1 MEPTFGQYQTTLQ
14 SYRNINIQIN
24 VLDFEYNVL
33 DNITGLATSVSV
45 NLDSD
50 SDIRR
55 TANVTMQLQSE
66 YTRTTSLGASIQSH
80 DMYWTAGN
88 LYWFDKYIQIYIG
101 IDNIRTGQTDWVNQ
115 GIYLLNMPSVSF
127 DATTNELTFEA
138 VDMMAK
144 ITGMRNGYLQGVEYS
159 IPSNSIITNVIE
171 SLLIEAGFTKYILN
185 TPPVDYVPYDI
196 NVDIGSTLYDLLSEI
211 RDINANWEMFF
222 DEDGTFI
229 FQQIPSGNVLDP
241 NTDEETMLAPTV
253 QASLIKRLE
262 LNYSLETDFEEVK
275 NYIEVVGKMH
285 EPYAMIPAENISL
298 GASTS
303 TGSSL
308 NIDISG
314 LLSEL
319 PESEEEMIYTFGFP
333 LNVVET
339 EPNEPISDVV
349 VRSSPI
355 YSLRI
360 TYSSSGSSLPVSL
373 DPSMYLKYDNQYY
386 VLRVT
391 IQPNI
396 AQPTIEYAGYMQAY
410 GVSWEDNPESPFY
423 VGYVNSYTTKLY
435 DTEVTFVKYINA
447 MGTVMAETEQG
458 GLIIDISGYIDANT
472 YNSAPEGTIFQIEVE
487 TPSNA
492 PLLHFPVDRIQVIYN
507 NTETGRINIEEIN
520 TEKQISLDFAGL
532 TYLLEITKLSSG
544 DMIQMG
550 YIRIGAEYFGNS
562 TDSLTPPTF
571 SNQIRYVCVG
581 DEYDNIYT
589 NDLALQRSRYE
600 IYLKARLHDSLSLEI
615 VPIYWL
621 GVNEIISYYLPNE
634 VDEEGEPIES
644 YWLTKSIDTTLS
656 VDGTQSIQAIRY
668 YPLYPSV

>member
-1 MEPTFGQYQTTLQ
+1 MKPTFGQYQTALQ

-24 VLDFEYNVL
+24 VLDFEYNIL
-33 DNITGLATSVSV
+33 DNITGLATSISV

-55 TANVTMQLQSE
+55 TANVTMQLRSE

-127 DATTNELTFEA
+127 DATINELTFEA

-159 IPSNSIITNVIE
+159 ILSNSIITNVIE

-185 TPPVDYVPYDI
+185 TPPIDYVPYDI

-241 NTDEETMLAPTV
+241 NTNEEAMLEPTA
-253 QASLIKRLE
+253 QASLIQKLE

-275 NYIEVVGKMH
+275 NYIEVIGKTH

-303 TGSSL
+303 TGSTL
-308 NIDISG
+308 NIDISK

-319 PESEEEMIYTFGFP
+319 PENEEEMIYTFGFP

-339 EPNEPISDVV
+339 EANEPISDVV

-355 YSLRI
+355 YSLHI
-360 TYSSSGSSLPVSL
+360 IYSSSGSSFSVSL
-373 DPSMYLKYDNQYY
+373 DSSMYLKYDNQYY

-391 IQPNI
+391 MQPNVTR
-396 AQPTIEYAGYMQAY
+396 PTIEYAGYMQAY

-423 VGYVNSYTTKLY
+423 VGYVTDYTTKLY
-435 DTEVTFVKYINA
+435 DTEVTFVKYVNA

-458 GLIIDISGYIDANT
+458 GLIIDVSGYIDANT
-472 YNSAPEGTIFQIEVE
+472 YNNAPEGTIFQIEVE
-487 TPSNA
+487 TPSNT
-492 PLLHFPVDRIQVIYN
+492 PLLYFPVGRIQVIYN
-507 NTETGRINIEEIN
+507 NMETGRINIEEIS
-520 TEKQISLDFAGL
+520 TGKQISLDFAGL
-532 TYLLEITKLSSG
+532 TYLLEITKFSSG
-544 DMIQMG
+544 DIIQMG

-589 NDLALQRSRYE
+589 NDLALQRARYE

-634 VDEEGEPIES
+634 IDEEGKPIES